1 MYSYEL
7 RKSVEKIFFKLTK
20 KNPKQLLIIENK
32 IQEIRK
38 NPQHYKNLRKPL
50 QHLKR
55 IHIDKSFVLVFS
67 VDENN
72 KHIIIEDYEHHDK
85 CIFKIIFKAA
95 RNQLNITRIYSIT
108 YNNPDLFYTMRH
120 SGI

>member
-7 RKSVEKIFFKLTK
+7 RKNVEKIFFKLAK
-20 KNPKQLLIIENK
+20 KNSKQLMIIENK
-32 IQEIRK
+32 IQEIRQ

-67 VDENN
+67 VDENK
-72 KHIIIEDYEHHDK
+72 KHIIIEDYDHHDE
-85 CIFKIIFKAA
+85 
-95 RNQLNITRIYSIT
+95 IYKW
-108 YNNPDLFYTMRH
+108 RA
-120 SGI
+120 